1 MSYKLFADIILK
13 CKCMDA
19 FSPLFHSTVSFFI
32 LYQKYKQTDFAKCVY
47 KVDLKKIKTHHADLH
62 TGIIH
67 SLQNYH
73 FQHFFL
79 FFFISFSIFKM
90 FFKG

>member
-1 MSYKLFADIILK
+1 MNK
-13 CKCMDA
+13 
-19 FSPLFHSTVSFFI
+19 TVSFFS